1 MITEFQRFDDKI
13 VAFDDKK
20 GLITYNYQDNIEE
33 ILKQKNV
40 IEEIENT
47 LNKLNNK
54 KNYIDENKD
63 NFLLMLFMEN
73 YGLKALAFFFCSC
86 LLIPLALVVSLG
98 WLEFFLRV
106 IGLLLIITTLPSLV
120 YQYKKYKNDM
130 KLNLFNIDEEIK
142 KFEKKLK
149 NEVSLLKTLTNNK
162 TNNKKTDSMK
172 HIIDNSKNNNLLEIQ
187 KEKYLY
193 ETYRKWCYKFSKNK
207 EDKLL
212 KNNEISAEDL
222 KIMKEMSNRAKVLSK
237 KK

>member
-1 MITEFQRFDDKI
+1 MITEFQKFDDKI
-13 VAFDDKK
+13 IAFDNKK

-63 NFLLMLFMEN
+63 NFILMLFTEN
-73 YGLKALAFFFCSC
+73 YGLKALTFFFCSC
-86 LLIPLALVVSLG
+86 LLIPLALVVNLG
-98 WLEFFLRV
+98 WLELSLRL
-106 IGLLLIITTLPSLV
+106 IGLLSIITTFPALA

-130 KLNLFNIDEEIK
+130 ELNLFNINEEIK
-142 KFEKKLK
+142 KFEKRLE
-149 NEVSLLKTLTNNK
+149 NENSLLKTLTNNI
-162 TNNKKTDSMK
+162 TNSKKTDNTK
-172 HIIDNSKNNNLLEIQ
+172 HIIDNSKNDKLLEIQ

-193 ETYRKWCYKFSKNK
+193 DTYRKWCYEFSKNK
-207 EDKLL
+207 EKKLL

-222 KIMKEMSNRAKVLSK
+222 KIMKEMSNRAKVLIK